1 MSTLSFEIKGNELL
15 LCYAPVMGIEDI
27 AERLSSGTEV
37 LIKHTFWVTQELLRN
52 PDEEDYDFEETL
64 RFCIGQV
71 GETSTLL
78 DSNVIGTEHFFYFG
92 YEIKLKCEMLIVY

>member
-1 MSTLSFEIKGNELL
+1 MPTLSFEIKGNELL

-37 LIKHTFWVTQELLRN
+37 LIKHAFWVTQELLRN

-71 GETSTLL
+71 GETFTLL
-78 DSNVIGTEHFFYFG
+78 DSNVIGTEHFFLFW
-92 YEIKLKCEMLIVY
+92 E